1 LEFSTAFLG
10 SSHTRKNCFNDKGKE
25 MNAIVKIC
33 WATVVAVALITL
45 TVPAQAEV
53 KTKEVCKDVVD
64 KNGKPVKNK
73 DGSTKQACKTI
84 KVHKKLEGTPVPPP
98 KK

>member
-1 LEFSTAFLG
+1 MEFSTAFLG
-10 SSHTRKNCFNDKGKE
+10 SSHPGKNCVNDKGKE
-25 MNAIVKIC
+25 MNTIVKIC
-33 WATVVAVALITL
+33 WATVIAVAAITL

-64 KNGKPVKNK
+64 KNGKTVKNK
-73 DGSTKQACKTI
+73 DGSVKQACKTI
-84 KVHKKLEGTPVPPP
+84 KVHKKLEGTPVPD